1 MLPKQFRLKING
13 SKRFIWYDKRQEYTP
28 LFKMS
33 YHFKNKVDQPKI
45 GFIVSGRVG
54 KAVERNR
61 FRRLLSE
68 AVQARL
74 AKFPRGIEV
83 LIVANKITREV
94 NYEEV
99 GTLFD
104 KVLSKVRLSSG

>member
-1 MLPKQFRLKING
+1 M
-13 SKRFIWYDKRQEYTP
+13 T
-28 LFKMS
+28 

-54 KAVERNR
+54 KAATRNR

-68 AVQARL
+68 AAQARVE
-74 AKFPRGIEV
+74 KFPRGIEV
-83 LIVANKITREV
+83 LVIANKITREV

-99 GTLFD
+99 GSLFD
-104 KVLSKVRLSSG
+104 KVLSKIHIPSG